1 METRVPQWRS
11 FLMPIAFVL
20 ACTLLTILAW
30 RSFGGA
36 TPLEPRGYRL
46 TVPLKDAPNLFH
58 GADVRISGVTV
69 GRVSA
74 MQQRGGRAE
83 AVLDIDS
90 SFAPLRAGTRATLRS
105 KTLLGEGFLEL
116 APGSRDAEFIPDGGA
131 LRARDV
137 VPAQRLDDVLATFAP
152 QTRADLRA
160 LARGLAASTRGAG
173 EHLNR
178 TLWSAQPGV
187 EGLETTLGVLDEQEV
202 SLRRVIRN
210 SATVVGSLGR
220 RRGALRSAI
229 EAADAV
235 VTVTADRRDALRATV
250 RALPPFLQTLEGA
263 ATTLGDA
270 ERDLRPA
277 ADGLAAVAPA
287 LAPAL
292 RTVRATAP
300 EAQRLLRA
308 LPATLRA
315 ADRGLPA
322 LERILRGARP
332 SLAHVHPVLRELQP
346 VLELL
351 AEVRDSA
358 VTTFVGVGQIH
369 NGTFVAEDNRVQHYA
384 SGLITVWNESIGG
397 WVRRLPSNRGNT
409 YPKPGFLE
417 KIGSGLESFDC
428 RHVDNPAVL
437 PPLGGT
443 PPCVTQ
449 GPWTFKGQ
457 NRYYPTL
464 RPAGP

>member
-1 METRVPQWRS
+1 METRLPQRRL
-11 FLMPIAFVL
+11 FLMPAVFVL
-20 ACTLLTILAW
+20 VCLLLTVLAW

-46 TVPLKDAPNLFH
+46 TVPLTEAPNLFQ
-58 GADVRISGVTV
+58 GADVRIAGVTV
-69 GRVSA
+69 GRVTA
-74 MQQRGGRAE
+74 VERRGAGAA
-83 AVLDIDS
+83 AVLDIDA
-90 SFAPLRAGTRATLRS
+90 SFAPLRVGTRATLRS

-116 APGSRDAEFIPDGGA
+116 APGSRTAPMIRDGGA
-131 LRARDV
+131 LRAVDV
-137 VPAQRLDDVLATFAP
+137 VPARRLDDVLATFAP

-160 LARGLAASTRGAG
+160 VASGLATATRDAG
-173 EHLNR
+173 EPLNR
-178 TLWSAQPGV
+178 TLGAAQPAV
-187 EGLETTLGVLDEQEV
+187 EGFETVLGVLDEQER
-202 SLRRVIRN
+202 SLRRVIRS
-210 SATVVGSLGR
+210 SASVVGALGR

-229 EAADAV
+229 GAADDV
-235 VTVTADRRDALRATV
+235 VAVTASRRNALRATV
-250 RALPPFLQTLEGA
+250 RALPPFLE
-263 ATTLGDA
+263 TLGRSAQELGQA
-270 ERDLRPA
+270 EQDLRPA
-277 ADGLAAVAPA
+277 ADGLAEVVPAIAPA
-287 LAPAL
+287 LK
-292 RTVRATAP
+292 TIRATAP
-300 EAQRLLRA
+300 EAERLFRA

-315 ADRGLPA
+315 ADQGLPA
-322 LERILRGARP
+322 LEGILRSARP
-332 SLAHVHPVLRELQP
+332 SLAQLHPVLRELQP

-384 SGLITVWNESIGG
+384 NGIITVWNESIGG

-417 KIGSGLESFDC
+417 RIGAGLESFDC

-437 PPLGGT
+437 PPIGGT

-457 NRYYPTL
+457 SRYYPTL